1 MWYNYAFRW
10 VASSR
15 EERRKRHLFRASC
28 HKWLSVWNACFS
40 IYTKTCAVHTL
51 SFSLFFFIHSIQCSI
66 IKRHISNMRRVKSLY
81 FFPYATSYTQ
91 VIGSTRLCARAVVQ
105 MDSYFACVVRPP
117 EVPCARKTSL
127 LVQQT
132 NFTSQRKHSKP
143 AKLLVRCPIEQSLC
157 QVHFFFSQLL
167 LAYCFGPWKAPY
179 RLVLLLIT
187 S

>member
-1 MWYNYAFRW
+1 M
-10 VASSR
+10 
-15 EERRKRHLFRASC
+15 
-28 HKWLSVWNACFS
+28 
-40 IYTKTCAVHTL
+40 HTL

-157 QVHFFFSQLL
+157 QVHFFFLSILSITACILFWSLKSSLSTCVAFDYIISNFYLL
-167 LAYCFGPWKAPY
+167 LF
-179 RLVLLLIT
+179 LIF
-187 S
+187 